1 MVYMKLGIEEEEEEE
16 EAATDNRDRLIVE
29 DELASSSSCSS
40 SPISLGG
47 RAIDRCNPIIRDAS
61 RLGKVVQ
68 LNTTGTKPPSSPHQP
83 TTDPKHDIIK
93 SMINIRQTKKKKTSM
108 LSSLKKEK
116 KTTSIADCADK
127 LVNKTKTSSEP
138 ATDSK
143 EIIINSPGDS
153 SRYLLT
159 TANSS
164 STHEMKSF
172 IYSHRFDP
180 RLALVEQSSCTS
192 SFSSSQ
198 FTSSPASAASNCQR
212 MRKKNEETYIQN
224 GRDIVIVQIN
234 KSFVIKVSQV
244 YDTMYEW
251 CTGVTS
257 FNIDFAAKKLTV
269 VGNVTPLSVLASVS
283 KVKKAQL
290 LTSPAPITSS
300 STIPSCSND
309 TISTISKD
317 KAILV

>member
-180 RLALVEQSSCTS
+180 HLALVEQSSCTS

-198 FTSSPASAASNCQR
+198 FTSSPASAASNCQHYLQVVVLR
-212 MRKKNEETYIQN
+212 VSLHCRGCERKMRKHISKME
-224 GRDIVIVQIN
+224 
-234 KSFVIKVSQV
+234 
-244 YDTMYEW
+244 
-251 CTGVTS
+251 GVTS